1 MFCGLVLQ
9 YYYSFAITKSR
20 LKMDQTSLSLATI
33 QQNND
38 TEILAPY
45 LKKKP
50 FPKFYQNLEK

>member
-1 MFCGLVLQ
+1 
-9 YYYSFAITKSR
+9 
-20 LKMDQTSLSLATI
+20 MDQTSLSLATI